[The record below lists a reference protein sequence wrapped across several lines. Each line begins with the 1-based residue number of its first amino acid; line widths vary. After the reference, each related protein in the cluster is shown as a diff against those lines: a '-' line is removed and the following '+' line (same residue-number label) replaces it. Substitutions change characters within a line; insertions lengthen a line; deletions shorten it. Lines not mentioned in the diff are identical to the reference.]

1 MHILKSLCVV
11 IALSTMFSAGADTLS
26 REQRTRQAINDVL
39 NEFQAV
45 GISVAVVKDGKIE
58 YNESFGYKDLGTKA
72 PLTNNDVMRIASI
85 SKSFTA
91 TGLLQLVDKGV
102 ISLNDDVS
110 DLIGFKI
117 RNPHHPDVP
126 ITLRMILSHT
136 SSIRDKEDYFTLDHL
151 NPAVYGDCEESY
163 FDYKPGEGY
172 NYSNMGLNLAGS
184 ILEKVSGVRFDDYVR
199 DNVIRK
205 LGLYGGHNVD
215 SLDNS
220 RFAIIYARRNGEFVE
235 SKGAYR
241 SRAEDM
247 PNYIFG
253 YSTPWFS
260 PTGGVKISAHDLA
273 IYMMMHMNYGE
284 YNGTRIISEESAKAM
299 QKPIWMIKNAG
310 EEQYGLCLR
319 EFVDFM
325 AEEKYN
331 VPGNYPIGH
340 TGGAYGLS
348 SIMIWS
354 PADKW
359 GIVAMTNGCASV
371 PGKSFLKTLTDAI
384 YNAYIKE

>member
-1 MHILKSLCVV
+1 MRIFKLFLV
-11 IALSTMFSAGADTLS
+11 IAAPLLLLSANTPS
-26 REQRTRQAINDVL
+26 REQQTRQAINNVL
-39 NEFQAV
+39 DEFQTV
-45 GISVAVVKDGKIE
+45 GASVAVVKDGKIV
-58 YNESFGYKDLGTKA
+58 YNESFGYRDLKTQT
-72 PLTNNDVMRIASI
+72 PLSNSDVMRIASI

-91 TGLLQLVDKGV
+91 TSLLQLVDKGV
-102 ISLNDDVS
+102 ISLDDDVS
-110 DLIGFKI
+110 DLIGFRI

-126 ITLRMILSHT
+126 ITLKMILSHT

-163 FDYKPGEGY
+163 FKYKPGEGY
-172 NYSNMGLNLAGS
+172 CYSNMGLNLAGT

-215 SLDNS
+215 SLDNNK
-220 RFAIIYARRNGEFVE
+220 FAIIYTRQNGEYVE
-235 SKGAYR
+235 SKGAYK

-247 PNYIFG
+247 PNYKFG
-253 YSTPWFS
+253 YSAPWFS

-284 YNGTRIISEESAKAM
+284 YNGIRLISKESAKAM
-299 QKPIWMIKNAG
+299 QTPVWMIKNEG

-319 EFVDFM
+319 EFIDFIDD
-325 AEEKYN
+325 EKYN
-331 VPGNYPIGH
+331 APGHYPVGH
-340 TGGAYGLS
+340 TGGAYGLN

-354 PADKW
+354 PADGW
-359 GIVAMTNGCASV
+359 GIVAMTNGFTSV
-371 PGKSFLKTLTDAI
+371 KGKSFLKTLTNAI
-384 YNAYIKE
+384 YNTYIKE